1 GEQGVREGG
10 FLSFLTPLHSLLK
23 EVPMDRSL
31 YVAMTGATQMMRA
44 QSEVAHNLANADTVG
59 FKAQLSAFQPLVI
72 QGPGL
77 STRVNG
83 VAHGLG
89 VDLREGGQIETG
101 RTLGVAVQGADGS
114 EGYTRAGELR
124 LTPDGLLTD
133 ARGNLVLGEGG
144 PISVPQSS
152 QMNIGAD
159 GTVSVVPMGQSP
171 ETIAAVG
178 RIKLVN
184 PPVDQLALGSDG
196 LMHLADGT
204 TAQADPAVAL
214 KSGVLESS
222 NVDPSQTLVQMIQL
236 SRQYELQIRS
246 IKSADENAQAASR
259 LLQMT

>member
-1 GEQGVREGG
+1 
-10 FLSFLTPLHSLLK
+10 
-23 EVPMDRSL
+23 MDRSL

-59 FKAQLSAFQPLVI
+59 FKAQLSAFQPLTV
-72 QGPGL
+72 QGPGMA
-77 STRVNG
+77 TRING

-89 VDLREGGQIETG
+89 VDLRPGSQMETG
-101 RTLGVAVQGADGS
+101 RELDVAVQGTGWIAVQGADGS

-152 QMNIGAD
+152 QMSIGAD

-184 PPVDQLALGSDG
+184 PPADELSLGSDG
-196 LMHLADGT
+196 LMHLADGA
-204 TAQADPAVAL
+204 TAQADPAVGL

-246 IKSADENAQAASR
+246 IKSADENAQSASR

>member
-1 GEQGVREGG
+1 
-10 FLSFLTPLHSLLK
+10 
-23 EVPMDRSL
+23 MDRSL

-101 RTLGVAVQGADGS
+101 RTLDVAVQGTGWIAVQGADGS

-133 ARGNLVLGEGG
+133 TRGNLVLGEGG

>member
-1 GEQGVREGG
+1 
-10 FLSFLTPLHSLLK
+10 
-23 EVPMDRSL
+23 MDRSL
-31 YVAMTGATQMMRA
+31 YVAMTGATQMMRE

-59 FKAQLSAFQPLVI
+59 FKAQLSAFQPLPV
-72 QGPGL
+72 QGPGMP
-77 STRVNG
+77 TRING
-83 VAHGLG
+83 VAQGLG
-89 VDLREGGQIETG
+89 VDMREGGQITTG
-101 RTLGVAVQGADGS
+101 RELDVAVQGPGWIAVQGADGS

-133 ARGNLVLGEGG
+133 SRGNLVLGDGG
-144 PISVPQSS
+144 PISVPQST

-171 ETIAAVG
+171 ATIAGVG

-184 PPVDQLALGSDG
+184 PGVDRLSLGSDG
-196 LMHLADGT
+196 LMHLTDGGTAD
-204 TAQADPAVAL
+204 ADPAVTL

-222 NVDPSQTLVQMIQL
+222 NVNPSQTLVQMIQL

-246 IKSADENAQAASR
+246 IKSADDNAQSASR

>member
-1 GEQGVREGG
+1 
-10 FLSFLTPLHSLLK
+10 
-23 EVPMDRSL
+23 MDRSL

-101 RTLGVAVQGADGS
+101 RTLDVAVQGTGWIAVQGADGS

-204 TAQADPAVAL
+204 TARADPAVAL

-246 IKSADENAQAASR
+246 IKSADENAQSASR

>member
-1 GEQGVREGG
+1 
-10 FLSFLTPLHSLLK
+10 
-23 EVPMDRSL
+23 MDRSL

-101 RTLGVAVQGADGS
+101 RTLDVAVQGTGWIAVQGADGS

-246 IKSADENAQAASR
+246 IKSADENAQSASR

>member
-1 GEQGVREGG
+1 
-10 FLSFLTPLHSLLK
+10 
-23 EVPMDRSL
+23 MDRSL

-101 RTLGVAVQGADGS
+101 RTLDVAVQGTGWIAVQGADGS

-133 ARGNLVLGEGG
+133 TRGNLVLGEGG

-196 LMHLADGT
+196 LMHLNDGG
-204 TAQADPAVAL
+204 TAQSDPAVTL